1 VRRAAVGILP
11 SLPLSEAEKVQNL
24 VAVVRGGASS
34 DQQAAIEVLGTMK
47 STEATNALGSFFDE
61 LVAGK
66 LPREV
71 QADLVD
77 TMQASGLPALEG
89 KLEAYKKSKSADTLA
104 AAFRDALLVGG
115 DPRRAQ
121 QVFVDHPA
129 AACVRCHA
137 VGQSGGA
144 DVGPNLAGIA
154 SRLTREQI
162 LESLL
167 EPNARIAPGFGTISV
182 TLKNGDRVDGMLRSE
197 TDAELVV
204 MAGTPPAERR
214 IAKTEVAQ
222 RTNPVSAMPPVGP
235 LLKLREIRDLV
246 AGLASLK

>member
-1 VRRAAVGILP
+1 
-11 SLPLSEAEKVQNL
+11 
-24 VAVVRGGASS
+24 
-34 DQQAAIEVLGTMK
+34 
-47 STEATNALGSFFDE
+47 
-61 LVAGK
+61 
-66 LPREV
+66 
-71 QADLVD
+71 
-77 TMQASGLPALEG
+77 MQASGLPALEG